1 MSSQAGLEFTLLSR
15 LATNWFLLP
24 QPPSLR
30 GPGPSELW
38 CPACFL
44 YLHFMQNSLSPF
56 YHYPT
61 KIVWQNNNN
70 NKSKFKIFAYNLST
84 EREEAGGS
92 HTLEVLNSRKR
103 KKKDQSLTITILHF

>member
-1 MSSQAGLEFTLLSR
+1 
-15 LATNWFLLP
+15 
-24 QPPSLR
+24 
-30 GPGPSELW
+30 
-38 CPACFL
+38 
-44 YLHFMQNSLSPF
+44 MQNSLSPF

-103 KKKDQSLTITILHF
+103 KKKRPITHHYHFTFLGYYIIGG